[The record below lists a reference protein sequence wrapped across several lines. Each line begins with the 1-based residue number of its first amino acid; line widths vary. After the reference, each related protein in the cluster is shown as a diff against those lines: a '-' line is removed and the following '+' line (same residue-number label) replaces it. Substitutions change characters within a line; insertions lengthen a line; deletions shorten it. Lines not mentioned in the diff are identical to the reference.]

1 VELRGVVEPGAKVKV
16 NGRPVTVRPD
26 GTFLALGS
34 ARIRV
39 EVERE
44 GKKKTAV
51 RSFTVRKS

>member
-1 VELRGVVEPGAKVKV
+1 MVEPGAKVKV